1 MSTERK
7 WSLFV
12 ALVVLVAGFLSFLG
26 HNGHILGT
34 MQAHTSDPLGYY
46 QFLPGAFIHHD
57 LLGLPYVH
65 ILEGGS
71 RLSLFNIGV
80 AYMQAPFFLVAHAL
94 CLGGLAAPNG
104 YTWPYAVAM
113 GIAAAV
119 YVACGCGLLV
129 NVLGKRFGYGIA
141 AVAVLLLFG
150 CTNLYYYTAMEPGM
164 SHAFSF
170 FLFTVL
176 LWGTVRMQ
184 EAPRSRTAILMLVAS
199 AMIVLVRPAN
209 VVALAVPLLYGAAG
223 PRAVWARIQWPFGN
237 LRTFGIGTF
246 LCLLLVAPQLWYWH
260 AVTGKLL
267 VFTYGTKGEGFFWS
281 HPHLWDVLWHPWNG
295 WFLYSPV
302 MLFVMAA
309 LMYMAFRGSEGAR
322 PVLLV
327 WLIAW
332 YIIASWWSWWMGGAF
347 GHRGFVEYLA
357 FLSVPAAWLV
367 QRIRS
372 APLPVRGMAITLGV
386 ILAYFSIGLSW
397 KYLSPWDGPE
407 WTMASVLREYG
418 RLLP

>member
-1 MSTERK
+1 MRTKCEVPV
-7 WSLFV
+7 LIAIGVFV
-12 ALVVLVAGFLSFLG
+12 ASFLSFLG
-26 HNGHILGT
+26 HNGNILGT
-34 MQAHTSDPLGYY
+34 MLAFNSDPQGYY
-46 QFLPGAFIHHD
+46 QYLPGLFIKHD
-57 LLGLPYVH
+57 LLNLHYVH
-65 ILEGGS
+65 VLESGS
-71 RLSLFNIGV
+71 RLSVFNIGV

-94 CLGGLAAPNG
+94 CLGGLAAPDG
-104 YTWPYAVAM
+104 YTWPYAVAVGM
-113 GIAAAV
+113 AAAA
-119 YVACGCGLLV
+119 YAAWGCALLV
-129 NVLGKRFGYGIA
+129 HALGKRFGIGTA
-141 AVAVLLLFG
+141 AVAVLLLFSS
-150 CTNLYYYTAMEPGM
+150 TNLYYYTAMEPGM
-164 SHAFSF
+164 SHVYSF
-170 FLFTVL
+170 FLFAVL
-176 LWGTVRMQ
+176 IYGTVRMQ
-184 EAPRSRTAILMLVAS
+184 EGPSSRILIFMMVAG
-199 AMIVLVRPAN
+199 ALILLVRPAN
-209 VVALAVPLLYGAAG
+209 IVVLAIPFLYGASG
-223 PRAVWARIQWPFGN
+223 LRSLTARLRWPFEN
-237 LRTFGIGTF
+237 RRALIIGAVIS
-246 LCLLLVAPQLWYWH
+246 LLLVAPQLWYWH

-302 MLFVMAA
+302 LLFVMAA

-372 APLPVRGMAITLGV
+372 APLPVRGTAIVLGV
-386 ILAYFSIGLSW
+386 VLAYFSIGLSW
-397 KYLSPWDGPE
+397 NYLSPWDGPE